1 MLAFKADLVAESKT
15 TVRMVKRGADSR
27 CVRWR
32 LLVTDGKS
40 AGTSF
45 ALAPGEIVIG
55 RDAEADIQLQDSGV
69 SRKHAR
75 LVFSEDARL
84 LVCDLESTNGTF
96 VNDVRV
102 QLSALESGWR
112 LRIGP
117 DAELRFEPAVLDAAP
132 VGLRPREL
140 DVARL
145 VAKGLT
151 NPEIAAHLGIAPRT
165 VATHLENAYR
175 RLGIG
180 SRAELTRH
188 VSSLGLL

>member
-1 MLAFKADLVAESKT
+1 MGESKT
-15 TVRMVKRGADSR
+15 TVRMVKRGDPSR
-27 CVRWR
+27 ASRWR
-32 LLVTDGKS
+32 LMVTTGKS

-45 ALAPGEIVIG
+45 VLEPGEIIIG
-55 RDAEADIQLQDSGV
+55 RDEGAGIRLKDSGV
-69 SRKHAR
+69 SRNHAR
-75 LVFSEDARL
+75 LVFSEDGRL

-102 QLSALESGWR
+102 QLSAMQSGWR

-117 DAELRFEPAVLDAAP
+117 DAELRFEPASDDAEAIS
-132 VGLRPREL
+132 LRPREL

-145 VAKGLT
+145 VAQGLT
-151 NPEIAAHLGIAPRT
+151 NPQIAEQLGIRPRT

-180 SRAELTRH
+180 SRAELARY
-188 VSSLGLL
+188 VSSHGLV